1 MEPAGRPIRVV
12 VADDHAV
19 FRLGMRRLLDAVPGF
34 EVVAEAADTQGAL
47 DAVGR
52 LTPDVL
58 VVDLDMPGGG
68 GVVVTQQVARAA
80 PEVRVLVLTMHSDA
94 ARVRSALAAGAR
106 GYVVKDAPSEDI
118 LRAIQAVHAN
128 QAILD
133 PSVSGALLAGS
144 RTGTAG
150 PFPALTDRE
159 LDVLERMAAGV
170 ANDAIAERLGISV
183 KTVQNHVSNVL
194 LKLGVSTR
202 AAAVARA
209 RDAGVGRPV

>member
-1 MEPAGRPIRVV
+1 MDPATPSIRVV
-12 VADDHAV
+12 VADDHAI

-34 EVVAEAADTQGAL
+34 EVVGEAADTDAAL
-47 DAVGR
+47 EAVGR

-68 GVVVTQQVARAA
+68 GVAATQQVTRTA
-80 PEVRVLVLTMHSDA
+80 PAVRVLVLTMHSDA

-118 LRAIQAVHAN
+118 LRAIQAVHAD

-133 PSVSGALLAGS
+133 PSVSGLLLAGTRS
-144 RTGTAG
+144 TVS
-150 PFPALTDRE
+150 PFPDLTDRE
-159 LDVLERMAAGV
+159 LDVLERMAAGI
-170 ANDAIAERLGISV
+170 ANDAIAERLGINV

-209 RDAGVGRPV
+209 RDAGIGQPV